1 MDYLVHRQ
9 YEIHHEKTAILLLDY
24 QVFPAEVDDLASKG
38 GVGQNSAVLEDAEIG
53 GAVRRGLDEESAGV
67 AENGDDVSGK
77 GLIQQLGEL
86 SENELYL
93 GKFERRLKAP
103 SALDDDLNP
112 VLLVLVTFAK
122 QGGRIS
128 LTEER

>member
-1 MDYLVHRQ
+1 
-9 YEIHHEKTAILLLDY
+9 
-24 QVFPAEVDDLASKG
+24 
-38 GVGQNSAVLEDAEIG
+38 
-53 GAVRRGLDEESAGV
+53 
-67 AENGDDVSGK
+67 
-77 GLIQQLGEL
+77 LIQQLGEL

-128 LTEER
+128 LTEERWGAALKKQHDVPIIILVFW